1 LERLQGVEGV
11 RPTAFSTAYTYHKM
25 KSIIQEFV
33 GGVISGGG
41 RVLDVGCNRGYDLLR
56 LSERY
61 PSPYL
66 RLYGLDVSRD
76 DMRVAVERVNSVE
89 KPGSFAFL
97 LSVVEKIPFN
107 DDAFDAIICSEVVEH
122 LPDPDVAL
130 REISRVLRPGGVLA
144 LTTPNP
150 GNKLHKLRKFLPGNL
165 RAKTDEWRELQHE
178 IDRNRRT
185 AVGVNLPHISELS
198 TKEWCEKCRAAG
210 LQVTDVRRGSLLFGD
225 PYLEDRPVQWAAAV
239 LMDRLLDRISNDWS
253 WQVLIKATKGA
264 EANEAARVV

>member
-25 KSIIQEFV
+25 KSIVQDFV
-33 GGVISGGG
+33 GEAISGGG

-56 LSERY
+56 LSETYR
-61 PSPYL
+61 SPDL

-76 DMRVAVERVNSVE
+76 DVRVAVERANSAK
-89 KPGSFAFL
+89 KPESFAFL
-97 LSVVEKIPFN
+97 LSVVEKIPFR

-122 LPDPDVAL
+122 LPDPDAAL

-150 GNKLHKLRKFLPGNL
+150 GNRLHKLRKFLPGDI
-165 RAKTDEWRELQHE
+165 RAKTDEWREMQHE
-178 IDRNRRT
+178 IDKNRRM

-198 TKEWCEKCRAAG
+198 AKEWCEKCRAAG

-225 PYLEDRPVQWAAAV
+225 PYLEGHPVQWAAAV
-239 LMDRLLDRISNDWS
+239 MADRLLDRISNDWS
-253 WQVLIKATKGA
+253 WQVLIKARKGA
-264 EANEAARVV
+264 TTTEEARVV